1 MPGIYIR
8 WIVLTCAIIITSYL
22 MDGIQ
27 VSGFFSAF
35 FAAAILGILNAFF
48 RPVLLLLTLP
58 INILSFGLFTLV
70 INAILL
76 LMVSGL
82 ISGFTVYGLW
92 SAIWGSLMI
101 SLVSW
106 LLTSFI
112 SEKGRV
118 EYIDL
123 KKIGRR

>member
-1 MPGIYIR
+1 MRGIFIR
-8 WIVLTCAIIITSYL
+8 WIILTCAIIITSYL

-27 VSGFFSAF
+27 VSGFFAAF
-35 FAAAILGILNAFF
+35 FGAAILGILNAFF

-82 ISGFTVYGLW
+82 ISGFRIHGLW
-92 SAIWGSLMI
+92 AAIWGSLMI

-106 LLTSFI
+106 LLTTFI